1 MNKIRNK
8 ETMATEE
15 NLDEIDIKILSSCCS
30 RTPDS
35 P

>member
-1 MNKIRNK
+1 MNKISNK

-15 NLDEIDIKILSSCCS
+15 NLDEIDIKILKLCS